1 MCKKMLSHWE
11 EKDHW
16 LGRTTSWPTK
26 KEFWDGQ
33 RWMELQW
40 FWDPNQTWVLPRRG
54 VNCKAIISADILSGC
69 AKDDNDV
76 SQVNCPECLETFP
89 FKIRTASGSPLNLAL
104 IGHWDAWQL
113 FRTSYRS
120 CGSIEISIANM
131 YKRDRV
137 YVLCLARPFPMMY
150 LRLLIHS

>member
-1 MCKKMLSHWE
+1 MQKNVIALGGKRSLAGKNYKLAHEKRILGWAKM
-11 EKDHW
+11 DGAAMV
-16 LGRTTSWPTK
+16 LGSKPT
-26 KEFWDGQ
+26 
-33 RWMELQW
+33 RC
-40 FWDPNQTWVLPRRG
+40 

-104 IGHWDAWQL
+104 IGHWDAWQP

-137 YVLCLARPFPMMY
+137 YVLCLA
-150 LRLLIHS
+150 